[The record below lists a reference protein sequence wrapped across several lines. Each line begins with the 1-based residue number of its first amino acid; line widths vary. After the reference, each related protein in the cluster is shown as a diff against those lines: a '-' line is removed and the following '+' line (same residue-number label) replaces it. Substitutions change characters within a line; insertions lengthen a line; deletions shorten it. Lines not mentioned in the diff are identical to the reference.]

1 MCVKIY
7 ILFYKSEVRHC
18 QENVSCFVHI
28 AEMTHVIEHC
38 RSQTITGN
46 KSERAIRVSIFF
58 FFFWKK
64 NYVFLFPDDF

>member
-58 FFFWKK
+58 SFWKK